1 MKAWNTTEQDIR
13 EAADEVGLAIHSDW
27 SGNGITRDGRALRFR
42 LALGTDKE
50 NYRSI
55 KRGRRIAAVC
65 WHGHRDFF
73 RALYRRSPEA
83 RIKTALADYRGTD
96 GFERDFPAT
105 GQGNVGSWA
114 EPQAAQDACDCSFD
128 IRSSGDRLA
137 SRRIEFATLTPT
149 GLTNVRTLRQSDIAA
164 CPFVIFVADH
174 YREDGSCRCDD
185 ADERVRM
192 IEEWEY
198 TEEDFAD
205 IPLRSTV

>member
-1 MKAWNTTEQDIR
+1 MKAWGTTEQDIR
-13 EAADEVGLAIHSDW
+13 ASADEVGLAIHSDDV
-27 SGNGITRDGRALRFR
+27 TPVGRALQFR
-42 LALGTDKE
+42 LALGPDKDS
-50 NYRSI
+50 YRSI

-96 GFERDFPAT
+96 DFERIFPAT

-128 IRSSGDRLA
+128 VRLGDRPT

-149 GLTNVRTLRQSDIAA
+149 GLTNVRTLAQSDIAA
-164 CPFVIFVADH
+164 CPFVIFVAEH
-174 YREDGSCRCDD
+174 YRPDGSCKCDD
-185 ADERVRM
+185 ADERVKM
-192 IEEWEY
+192 ISEWGY
-198 TEEDFAD
+198 TADDFAA
-205 IPLRSTV
+205 IPLRVT